1 MDIEKV
7 LRERKIRQLVL
18 GPLVTIESETSLKNA
33 ISAMQQNQVGYV
45 LVTENQQL
53 VGIFTERDVLGKVM
67 GEGVDD
73 SRLLKEF
80 MTPAPLTL
88 NPDASV
94 LEAIQLMD
102 EHGYRNVPLVN
113 AEGNLVGNL
122 SASNIIDFLAE
133 SFPQEVLSLPPK
145 ANQNFSS
152 VDGA

>member
-1 MDIEKV
+1 MDIEKI

-18 GPLVTIESETSLKNA
+18 SPLVTIESETSLKNA

-80 MTPAPLTL
+80 MTPSPLTL
-88 NPDASV
+88 NPDSSV

>member
-18 GPLVTIESETSLKNA
+18 GPLVTIESETSLRNT

-67 GEGVDD
+67 GERVDD

>member
-18 GPLVTIESETSLKNA
+18 GPLVSIESETSLKYA

-67 GEGVDD
+67 GESVDD

-80 MTPAPLTL
+80 MTPSPLTL
-88 NPDASV
+88 NPDSSV

>member
-1 MDIEKV
+1 MDIEKT

-18 GPLVTIESETSLKNA
+18 SPLVTIESGTSLKNA
-33 ISAMQQNQVGYV
+33 ISAMRQNQVGYV

-53 VGIFTERDVLGKVM
+53 VGIFTERDVLGKVV
-67 GEGVDD
+67 GEGVDE

-80 MTPAPLTL
+80 MTPSPLTL
-88 NPDASV
+88 NPDSSV
-94 LEAIQLMD
+94 LEAIRLMD

>member
-18 GPLVTIESETSLKNA
+18 GPLVTVESETSLKNT

-67 GEGVDD
+67 GERVDD

>member
-1 MDIEKV
+1 
-7 LRERKIRQLVL
+7 
-18 GPLVTIESETSLKNA
+18 
-33 ISAMQQNQVGYV
+33 MQQNHVGYV

-88 NPDASV
+88 NPDSSV

-113 AEGNLVGNL
+113 AGGNLVGNL

-145 ANQNFSS
+145 ANQSFSS

>member
-18 GPLVTIESETSLKNA
+18 GPLVTIESETSLRSA
-33 ISAMQQNQVGYV
+33 ISVMQQNHVGYV

-67 GEGVDD
+67 GEGVDE

-80 MTPAPLTL
+80 MTPSPLTL